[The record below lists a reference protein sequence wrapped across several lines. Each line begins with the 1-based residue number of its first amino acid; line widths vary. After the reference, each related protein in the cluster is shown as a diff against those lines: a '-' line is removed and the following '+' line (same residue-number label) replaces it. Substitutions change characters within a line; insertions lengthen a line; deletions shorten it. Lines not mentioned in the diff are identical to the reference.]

1 MKQYTS
7 NMQRDNS
14 SSLKDFLDS
23 KYDEFCR
30 PEFISSDPISI
41 PHGFTSKQDIE
52 ISGFFAATIAWG
64 KRPMIIKNSNR
75 LMDLMDN
82 DPYSFILNH
91 SEKDLKRFDGF
102 VHRTFN
108 ADDVRFFCKS
118 LHQLYSSKDSLED
131 YFLAG
136 INPEDKDLASS
147 IHQFKS
153 AFFSLNHEQRT
164 QKHVADPLKGSA
176 AKRINMYLRWMV
188 RSNDRGVDFG
198 IWNRIPASLLS
209 CPLDV
214 HSGRVAR
221 KLGILNR
228 NQNDWK
234 AVSELDISLRK
245 MNPKDPVKYDYS
257 LFGLGVFEG
266 F

>member
-1 MKQYTS
+1 MLP
-7 NMQRDNS
+7 DNS
-14 SSLKDFLDS
+14 STLKDFLDS

-30 PEFISSDPISI
+30 PEFIESDPISI
-41 PHGFTSKQDIE
+41 PHRFSTRQDIE

-64 KRPMIIKNSNR
+64 KRPMIIKNANR
-75 LMDLMDN
+75 LMKLMDD
-82 DPYSFILNH
+82 DPYSFIQNH
-91 SEKDLKRFDGF
+91 AEKDLNRFDGF

-108 ADDVRFFCKS
+108 SDDVRFFCRSLKRIYSKS
-118 LHQLYSSKDSLED
+118 ESLEHHFVD
-131 YFLAG
+131 R
-136 INPEDKDLASS
+136 INPSDQDLANAIHGFRSS
-147 IHQFKS
+147 
-153 AFFSLNHEQRT
+153 FFEIDHEKRIE
-164 QKHVADPLKGSA
+164 KHVADPLKGSA

-198 IWNRIPASLLS
+198 IWDRIPASLLS

-221 KLGILNR
+221 KLGLLNR
-228 NQNDWK
+228 KQDDWK
-234 AVSELDISLRK
+234 AVAELDASLRK
-245 MNPKDPVKYDYS
+245 LDAEDPVKYDYA